1 MHLDGLHLHV
11 RQVKVLESVQ
21 GEKRVVG
28 KALNWVPGRKSIIF
42 LTHFFL
48 VLNLARERC
57 LSLGMMCQTM
67 CGGEGR

>member
-42 LTHFFL
+42 LTHFFWF
-48 VLNLARERC
+48 
-57 LSLGMMCQTM
+57 
-67 CGGEGR
+67 